1 MPSDPAVIAA
11 CLDAP
16 WGLAVLPDGQSALVG
31 ERTTGR
37 ILSIAQGKKPQEY
50 AKVDGI
56 DASGTGGLLGIA
68 LSPSYDEDG
77 LIYLYATTKTDNRV
91 LRLAQGDTP
100 KPILTGIPKGAKNNG
115 GRIEFGPD
123 DQLYIATG
131 DTGSPAVA
139 AQPDSLAGKL
149 LRVDAFGKPSNG
161 NPGGTA
167 VYASGF
173 SDPTGMC
180 ARPSG
185 VAVVDHRSPA
195 DVVVDA
201 KAGKNYRQLG
211 SGSTLWS
218 FKASEGGA
226 NDCAQSARELAF
238 SSLTAQRA
246 VALGLDPQGAG
257 FVGKPV
263 PLVEKKYGR
272 LLTLTVGGATPDD
285 QLFWATTSNKDG
297 KGKPVPADDRVIVI
311 KANSA
316 AGGAGND

>member
-1 MPSDPAVIAA
+1 M
-11 CLDAP
+11 
-16 WGLAVLPDGQSALVG
+16 LPDGQSALVG

-50 AKVDGI
+50 ARVGGVD
-56 DASGTGGLLGIA
+56 ATGTGGLLGLA

-77 LIYLYATTKTDNRV
+77 LIYLYVTTKSDNRV

-100 KPILTGIPKGAKNNG
+100 KPILTGIPKGEKNNG

-131 DTGSPAVA
+131 DAGEPAVA

-149 LRVDAFGKPSNG
+149 LRVDAFGKPSAG

-167 VYASGF
+167 VYARGF
-173 SDPTGMC
+173 TDPTGIC

-201 KAGKNYRQLG
+201 KAGKDYRQLR

-218 FKASEGGA
+218 FKSSDGGA
-226 NDCAQSARELAF
+226 NDCAQSERELAF
-238 SSLTAQRA
+238 SSLTAQRV

-272 LLTLTVGGATPDD
+272 LLTLEVGGATPED

-311 KANSA
+311 KANSS